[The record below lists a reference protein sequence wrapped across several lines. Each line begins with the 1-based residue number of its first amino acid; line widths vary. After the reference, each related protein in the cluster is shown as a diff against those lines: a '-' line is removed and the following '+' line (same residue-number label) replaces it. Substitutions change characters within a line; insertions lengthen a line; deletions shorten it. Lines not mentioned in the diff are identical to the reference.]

1 MKKIKVKMKNKMI
14 SLSTAEEKF
23 NTVISK
29 NTFYFYNQEFEE
41 NYESYISSIAQNIFL
56 LKNRIEREGLTEST
70 LVKHITE
77 VEDGLE
83 AILTITGFSKESL
96 QRLITFIRV
105 VDDKALNSLVNK
117 DYWSKES
124 FQGENLQ
131 EWGIDK
137 IKSLIKSNIKFAEG
151 IVNLF
156 FRGATVPIIRSAL
169 PLFEFKK
176 LDINKFSFSTE
187 SLIDTIIRYKTKGA
201 YKASKENNPEIVIEK
216 ILKDYKITFEK
227 GKLKIPD
234 AGNIPRTMDFIIP
247 NKKSPRIIIE
257 CSYLVT
263 TSSGM
268 GDKAKTEKIVSDYL
282 KKNNPNVIFIG
293 FVDGIGWYVRRGDLK
308 RMVEAFDFVFTF
320 HRDEIERFR
329 KFLEEIYYE
338 K

>member
-1 MKKIKVKMKNKMI
+1 MKKIKAKMKNKMI
-14 SLSTAEEKF
+14 SLFTEEEKF

-124 FQGENLQ
+124 FQRENLQ
-131 EWGIDK
+131 EWGLGK

-156 FRGATVPIIRSAL
+156 FRGATVPIIRSVL

-201 YKASKENNPEIVIEK
+201 YKASKENNPEVVIEK
-216 ILKDYKITFEK
+216 ILKDYKLTFEK

-282 KKNNPNVIFIG
+282 KKNYPNVIFIG